1 MKYIINSVE
10 AYSDGA
16 TPKVG
21 VNTSAFSDAGVHLLT
36 RLIVL
41 PLDAIQAGFDLK
53 QASASLLALVQK
65 FASIHQE
72 MNLDN
77 LKRIEA
83 ELLAKE
89 QARELAQ
96 KYADLIND
104 AIVAEQ
110 PEQEIITK
118 DYKVELLP
126 IKVRPPVI
134 EPIEEPITEEPIVK
148 EVFTK

>member
-1 MKYIINSVE
+1 MKYIINSLE

-21 VNTSAFSDAGVHLLT
+21 VNTSAYSDTGVHLMT
-36 RLIVL
+36 KTIVI
-41 PLDAIQAGFDLK
+41 PLDILK
-53 QASASLLALVQK
+53 PNINLKDATSSLLKLVQK
-65 FASIHQE
+65 FAQQDRE

-77 LKRIEA
+77 LKSLDA
-83 ELLAKE
+83 ERTAKE
-89 QARELAQ
+89 NARLEAQAF
-96 KYADLIND
+96 ADLINN

-110 PEQEIITK
+110 PEEVIDKI

-134 EPIEEPITEEPIVK
+134 EPIEIIETPIIK
-148 EVFTK
+148 EVLK

>member
-1 MKYIINSVE
+1 MKYIINTIE

-21 VNTSAFSDAGVHLLT
+21 VNTSAYSDAGVHLLT
-36 RLIVL
+36 SLIVL
-41 PLDAIQAGFDLK
+41 PLDAIKAGFDLK
-53 QASASLLALVQK
+53 QASASLLKLVEK
-65 FASIHQE
+65 FASIHPE

-83 ELLAKE
+83 GLLAME

-96 KYADLIND
+96 KYADLINN

-126 IKVRPPVI
+126 IKVRPPII
-134 EPIEEPITEEPIVK
+134 EPIAEKPIVK
-148 EVFTK
+148 EVLK

>member
-36 RLIVL
+36 KTIVI
-41 PLDAIQAGFDLK
+41 PLYILKPNIDLK
-53 QASASLLALVQK
+53 DATSSLLTLVEK
-65 FASIHQE
+65 FAQQDRE

-77 LKRIEA
+77 LKSLDVERT
-83 ELLAKE
+83 AKE
-89 QARELAQ
+89 NARLEAQAFAN
-96 KYADLIND
+96 LIND

-134 EPIEEPITEEPIVK
+134 EPIEEEPIVK
-148 EVFTK
+148 EVITK